1 MQARKYS
8 VKSTPTKSKRNKSHK
23 LEEVHDFSTMIS
35 VKINYGHG
43 ILSTQM
49 SQVLLFLFSFSQT
62 HLKPYCRA
70 LPLTLFGIHSF
81 PNVTTELSTVGYHRT
96 AIPFF
101 GIPTRDGLQ

>member
-1 MQARKYS
+1 MQPRKYS

-49 SQVLLFLFSFSQT
+49 SQVLLFLALITLQSKI
-62 HLKPYCRA
+62 LKR
-70 LPLTLFGIHSF
+70 TS
-81 PNVTTELSTVGYHRT
+81 NST
-96 AIPFF
+96 A
-101 GIPTRDGLQ
+101 GLCP